1 MSLSTGKIAEVL
13 FEKTKETY
21 EHQMQLLPLCTFE
34 QPDGSTLQNAGNA
47 IWKPVQ
53 QHAPVIDGFDL
64 SGQETSVIEETYPCI
79 LGTPKN
85 DFVKVRVDDLRD
97 IGFWE
102 RRGVQ
107 SGMRQAT
114 ELNKNIAAAVAT
126 QGSLFFRSNVDSG
139 YGFIGQAQ
147 AIMNERQAVQTDRNF
162 VINDRDNLVFG
173 GDLAGRQ
180 TVQGRPEAVWAK
192 GQINQNVAEFNTFVG
207 SFLPNLVG
215 GASPASTVTGAQSF
229 APEGGSVNAATGVVT
244 NVDYRSATIPVNT
257 SVGYNVGDKVTI
269 GAVQSVGLADK
280 NPTGQLMTFSIV
292 AIPDGTSITVYPKP
306 IAAVDPA
313 LSVAELAY
321 ANTNVVIPNAAVV
334 ARLNTAASE
343 KTNIFWDKSAVEVMG
358 GSIPASLFKQ
368 FDGMKV
374 ISDTM
379 SNGQPLYLVYD
390 GDLATLDLRMR
401 LFTWYGITIANPSNC
416 GVGLHY

>member
-257 SVGYNVGDKVTI
+257 SVGYNIGDKVTI